1 VGSMERI
8 LGRVD
13 QKAKALSDMLQLV
26 ADSFYPQHQAKEAP
40 AKIQQTAVWGTSS
53 PAY

>member
-1 VGSMERI
+1 MGRI
-8 LGRVD
+8 LGRVG
-13 QKAKALSDMLQLV
+13 QKAKALSDILQLV